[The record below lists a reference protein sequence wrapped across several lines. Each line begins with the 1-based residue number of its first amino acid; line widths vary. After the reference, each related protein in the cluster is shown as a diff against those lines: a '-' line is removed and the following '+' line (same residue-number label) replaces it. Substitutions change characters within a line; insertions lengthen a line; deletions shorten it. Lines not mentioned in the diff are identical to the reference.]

1 MSLFRPVYMDQRVAL
16 SPTEFR
22 DAAADI
28 DAYLLKKLRK
38 RLEEQCCTHGYVRGG
53 STQILARSMG
63 QAEHCRFTGDFL
75 YHCKVRVLC
84 YLPEAGQAVDAQ
96 VLMANKAGAYAL
108 LVDQGRVTEAMRIFL
123 PRDFHL
129 GNTAFDELQKG
140 SVVRVRLLRARFK
153 ASDPFINV
161 AGVFLGASTVEVTG
175 GPKKL
180 KSVVAPTE
188 GGAAD
193 DQVEEYEVTET
204 AGGELEFGRAAE
216 ATKVKLEEG
225 TGDGGFTIAPR
236 VLPTLLPKAEALK
249 KVNAKEIEGGF
260 VFTPKPAA
268 APAAAEEE
276 EEEEEAGAAETT
288 AETTAEGK
296 SE

>member
-22 DAAADI
+22 DAAADV

-84 YLPEAGQAVDAQ
+84 YLPEAGQTVDAQ

-140 SVVRVRLLRARFK
+140 SVVRVRILRSRFK
-153 ASDPFINV
+153 ANDPFINV

-188 GGAAD
+188 GGAAAD

-225 TGDGGFTIAPR
+225 AGDGGFTVAKR
-236 VLPTLLPKAEALK
+236 VLPALVPKEEAVE
-249 KVNAKEIEGGF
+249 KVNVKESEGGF
-260 VFTPKPAA
+260 TFTQKPAA
-268 APAAAEEE
+268 AAAEEGKAAEEE
-276 EEEEEAGAAETT
+276 EDEEAAA
-288 AETTAEGK
+288 AGAEGK
-296 SE
+296 TE